1 MMRISIERIVIEGA
15 QPPPEQAEMFRET
28 LRRQISVLLAQPGA
42 TLEPRGAPW
51 RDGGELTA
59 ASSGDLSRVIAE
71 GVVRTLGGQT

>member
-1 MMRISIERIVIEGA
+1 
-15 QPPPEQAEMFRET
+15 
-28 LRRQISVLLAQPGA
+28 VLLAQPGA